1 MHVVGVFILSTAIVF
16 AMAVIEWKLEQSAGS
31 HAGRAI
37 GLLEQSGV
45 GFAMAI
51 AARKATVAIDLMG
64 SKQAQWGVAA
74 FVPFLVLWF
83 YGVKDKV
90 RVMFK
95 SDERLIWGLRGVII
109 GCVVAFLMNDSGLVF
124 AAIMASMTM
133 LILLYSLLEEK
144 ERQECPGS

>member
-1 MHVVGVFILSTAIVF
+1 METG
-16 AMAVIEWKLEQSAGS
+16 AGRGI

-37 GLLEQSGV
+37 GLLEHSGT
-45 GFAMAI
+45 GFAIAI
-51 AARKATVAIDLMG
+51 AARKATVALNLIT
-64 SKQAQWGVAA
+64 SKQAEWGIAA

-83 YGVKDKV
+83 YGVKDVV
-90 RVMFK
+90 RATFK
-95 SDERLIWGLRGVII
+95 CDDRLIRGFRGIII

-144 ERQECPGS
+144 ERQKCPGS